1 MSKQNIY
8 DNEIFFN
15 GYCSLRENDDS
26 ANNLEEKP
34 AIFSMLGDVKG
45 KSVIDLG
52 CGYGENC
59 KAFSE
64 MGAERIVGIDISRKM
79 LELAKKENCAQ
90 NIHYLNMPMENI
102 RSLDDKFD
110 IAVSSLALHYIR
122 GYDELIYDVFSLL
135 KPGGIFLFSQEHPL
149 TTAPVDG
156 AKWIKNEDGSVDHYR
171 LADYA
176 RAGERKVTWFVDDV
190 VKYHRTFSQLIN
202 GLVRS
207 GFVILEMEEPVAS
220 QETIQRLPQYG
231 KDLHKP
237 NFLMIKAKKLSSV

>member
-8 DNEIFFN
+8 DNETFFS
-15 GYCSLRENDDS
+15 GYFKLRENNDS

-34 AIFSMLGDVKG
+34 AIFSMLGDVNG
-45 KSVIDLG
+45 KSIIDLG

-59 KAFSE
+59 RAFSE
-64 MGAERIVGIDISRKM
+64 MGAERIVGIDLSQKM
-79 LELAKKENCAQ
+79 LEIAKKENHAQ
-90 NIHYLNMPMENI
+90 NIQYLNMPMENI
-102 RSLDDKFD
+102 KSLSDKFD
-110 IAVSSLALHYIR
+110 IAVSSLALHYIKD
-122 GYDELIYDVFSLL
+122 YDKLINDVCSLL

-149 TTAPVDG
+149 TTAPIDG

-171 LADYA
+171 LTDYT
-176 RAGERKVTWFVDDV
+176 RAGERTVSWFIDGV

-220 QETIQRLPQYG
+220 PETIRRLPQYG

-237 NFLMIKAKKLSSV
+237 NFLMIKAKKLSNI